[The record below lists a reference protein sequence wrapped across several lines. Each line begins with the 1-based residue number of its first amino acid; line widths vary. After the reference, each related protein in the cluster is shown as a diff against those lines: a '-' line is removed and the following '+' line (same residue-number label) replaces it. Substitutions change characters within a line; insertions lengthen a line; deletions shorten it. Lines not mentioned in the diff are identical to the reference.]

1 MLAFYHIKTN
11 SQHKAALESEV
22 LDFFKIAIKNKS
34 DLLNFCLQVLAVFLQ
49 LEPQMNEQYRIIY
62 SALLDPDNWKEDN
75 QSVMSSYIQFII
87 AYLSRERSS
96 LISDRPAI
104 EIILSKVIEI
114 DHIELFFRFLEA
126 IMLNT
131 TLQEFNQSGYMNI
144 FISGSQAIAHSIQG
158 KKATLLFTSKLL
170 LQYNNTQETLNY
182 VYPF

>member
-11 SQHKAALESEV
+11 SRHKAALEAEV
-22 LDFFKIAIKNKS
+22 LDFFQSAIANKS
-34 DLLNFCLQVLAVFLQ
+34 DLINFCLQVLAIFLQ

-62 SALLDPDNWKEDN
+62 RALLDPDNWKDDN

-104 EIILSKVIEI
+104 EVILSKVIEI

-131 TLQEFNQSGYMNI
+131 TLQEFNQSGYMGI
-144 FISGSQAIAHSIQG
+144 FISGSQAIGHSIQG
-158 KKATLLFTSKLL
+158 KKATLLFTSKLI
-170 LQYNNTQETLNY
+170 LQYSNTQ
-182 VYPF
+182 